1 MQIGLAFVLIA
12 MARKS
17 PAFDWNDIPV
27 LLALADTGSM
37 SRAAEALRIDV
48 STVSRRLTAAEG
60 QLRSR
65 LFIRGP
71 GGYRPTD
78 AGRTFIAGA
87 RRIHGDVHRL
97 VDTTRNESERVAG
110 TVRITSVDALISE
123 WLTPALDRLSTRH
136 PELAFQLIEDNR
148 ALSFTRAEADI
159 AIRIARPRRDAA
171 LIMRRIGRIGMA
183 VYGAPSFRDT
193 PRERWRE
200 LPWLAFS
207 DELAD
212 IGEMRW
218 LAALK
223 PEAPPRLRAR
233 SVRTLQR
240 ACEAGLGLALLPCFL
255 AESARLT
262 RLSPEP
268 EVTREMWLLRHK
280 DAARIRRFRAVADW
294 IAETAA
300 DDLARFE
307 GTQGLSAE
315 QAP

>member
-60 QLRSR
+60 QLQSR

-193 PRERWRE
+193 PRAQWRN

-207 DELAD
+207 EELAD

-233 SVRTLQR
+233 SVRTLLR

-307 GTQGLSAE
+307 GAQGRSVE